1 MGLAKQIIRA
11 AAPLPAIEQYERFL
25 FIGPHPD
32 DIEIGAGATAA
43 KLAEAGKA
51 VCFFVCTDGRYGF
64 DHAPAEIQTPDEL
77 AAIRKDEAIRSADLL
92 GIRDIRFGGLSDGS
106 FYRRKDLFKAI
117 LSIIGDFQPDVV
129 FCPDPAVTSE
139 CHSDHLNVGDAAKRA
154 ACFAPNEM
162 IMQQY
167 GLRGT
172 PVKAIAFYMTAK
184 PNRYI
189 GTSGYL
195 EKQLDAIFEC
205 HKSQFPTGSPAA
217 KSINL
222 YLKIRAYDF
231 GLKSLHKTAE
241 GFRVLGQTQMH
252 CFPEAGD

>member
-92 GIRDIRFGGLSDGS
+92 GIGDIRFGGLSDGS

-129 FCPDPAVTSE
+129 FW
-139 CHSDHLNVGDAAKRA
+139 
-154 ACFAPNEM
+154 
-162 IMQQY
+162 Y
-167 GLRGT
+167 GLRRA

-205 HKSQFPTGSPAA
+205 HKSQFPAGSPAA

-252 CFPEAGD
+252 CLPEAGD

>member
-252 CFPEAGD
+252 CLPEAGD

>member
-11 AAPLPAIEQYERFL
+11 AAPLPAIEQYESFL

-92 GIRDIRFGGLSDGS
+92 GIGDIRFGGLSDGS

-117 LSIIGDFQPDVV
+117 LSIISDFQPDVV

-167 GLRGT
+167 GLRGN

-252 CFPEAGD
+252 CLPEAGD